1 MAVFSTVLIANRG
14 EIACRIIRTLRELGV
29 RSVAVYSE
37 VDADAPHVRLA
48 DEAVA
53 LDGSEPGSA
62 GGYLS
67 VRQIVAAARATGAEA
82 IHPGYGFLSEQP
94 ALALACA
101 EAGIVFVGP
110 SAEALEV
117 MGDKIRARER
127 VSARGVPV
135 VPGVSEPGL
144 SDTELVAR
152 AADLTFP
159 VLVKPAAGGGG
170 KGMHAVDRAEDLP
183 GALATARREARASF
197 GDDTLFLERLIA
209 RPRHIEVQV
218 VADNHGTV
226 IHLGE
231 RECSL
236 QRRHQKVVEEAPAPN
251 LSDELRARLAEA
263 AVETARSVD
272 YRGVGTV
279 EFIVPADAP
288 EEFAFMEMNT
298 RLQVEHPV
306 TEEITGVDLVAAQ
319 LRVAA
324 GEPLGLTQDDV
335 VLRGHSVEAR
345 VYAEDPRAGFLP
357 TGGTLAAVSL
367 PAGEGIRV
375 DAALTE
381 GARVTSDY
389 DPMLA
394 KVITWAPD
402 RAGAIRLLRGALAE
416 TVTLGVATNVEFLR
430 LLLADPEVLAGRLDT
445 ALIERVAP
453 ELAYRDADD
462 DAFAAAALVLH
473 AREVAAR
480 PAGAAGLGWRVGEHA
495 PARFRLRA
503 AGNAGL
509 GAGSGSGS
517 GSGSGD
523 TVRTVRVAG
532 SPETARVRIDD
543 GEWRAAGVRLD
554 GTGGGGGGGAGAGAA
569 ASGVAQV
576 RLDGR
581 SFRLHFAFD
590 PYAASERAGSIA
602 GALRIAVDGAALRFE
617 DVALER
623 VARSDAAAPE
633 LRSPMPGSVV
643 AVHAE
648 DGAAVTAGQ
657 PVLSVEAM
665 KMEHVLRAPVA
676 GSLVLRVAAGQQVGA
691 NEVLAEVIPGAPDG
705 GGAGA
710 GGGAGGSA
718 GSEPGGGAA
727 GDPRG
732 GDPGCGSNPNEL
744 QSAETA
750 KEGAE
755 R

>member
-1 MAVFSTVLIANRG
+1 MAMFSSVLIANRG

-67 VRQIVAAARATGAEA
+67 VTQIVAAAQATGAEA

-101 EAGIVFVGP
+101 AAGIVFVGP
-110 SAEALEV
+110 SVEALEV

-127 VSARGVPV
+127 VSVRGVPV

-144 SDTELVAR
+144 DNDELVAR
-152 AADLTFP
+152 AAGLTFP

-170 KGMHAVDRAEDLP
+170 KGMHAVDRPEDLP
-183 GALATARREARASF
+183 EALATARREAKASF

-236 QRRHQKVVEEAPAPN
+236 QRRHQKVIEEAPAPN
-251 LSDELRARLAEA
+251 LTDELRARLAEA

-279 EFIVPADAP
+279 EFIVSADNP
-288 EEFAFMEMNT
+288 DEFAFMEMNT

-306 TEEITGVDLVAAQ
+306 TEEVTGVDLVAAQ

-324 GEPLGLTQDDV
+324 GEPLGIAQDDV
-335 VLRGHSVEAR
+335 VLRGHSIEAR
-345 VYAEDPRAGFLP
+345 IYAESPRSGFLP
-357 TGGTLAAVSL
+357 TGGTLTYVSL
-367 PAGEGIRV
+367 PAGGGIRV
-375 DAALTE
+375 DAAITA
-381 GARVTSDY
+381 GASVTSDY

-394 KVITWAPD
+394 KVITLAPD
-402 RAGAIRLLRGALAE
+402 RAGAIRLLRAALAE
-416 TVTLGVATNVEFLR
+416 TVTLGVDTNVEFLR
-430 LLLADPEVLAGRLDT
+430 LLLTDADVRSGHLDT

-453 ELAYRDADD
+453 ELGYRDADD
-462 DAFAAAALVLH
+462 AAFAAAALVLH

-480 PAGAAGLGWRVGEHA
+480 TQGAAGLGWRIGEHA
-495 PARFRLRA
+495 PARFRLRVAGA
-503 AGNAGL
+503 AD
-509 GAGSGSGS
+509 
-517 GSGSGD
+517 SGD
-523 TVRTVRVAG
+523 TVRTVLIADEGRD
-532 SPETARVRIDD
+532 ARVRIDD
-543 GEWRAAGVRLD
+543 GDWRPASVQLD
-554 GTGGGGGGGAGAGAA
+554 GAA
-569 ASGVAQV
+569 AGQAPASGTAQV
-576 RLDGR
+576 HLDGR
-581 SFRLHFAFD
+581 SSRVHFVFD
-590 PYAASERAGSIA
+590 PRAESAREGSIT
-602 GALRIAVDGAALRFE
+602 GALRLASDGAALRFE

-623 VARSDAAAPE
+623 VTRSDAAAPE
-633 LRSPMPGSVV
+633 LRSPMPGAVV
-643 AVHAE
+643 AVHAA
-648 DGAAVTAGQ
+648 DGALVSAGQ

-665 KMEHVLRAPVA
+665 KMEHVLRAPVE
-676 GSLVLRVAAGQQVGA
+676 GTLVLRVAAGQQVGA
-691 NEVLAEVIPGAPDG
+691 NEVLAEVMPT
-705 GGAGA
+705 
-710 GGGAGGSA
+710 
-718 GSEPGGGAA
+718 GSE
-727 GDPRG
+727 G
-732 GDPGCGSNPNEL
+732 GDSEVNEL
-744 QSAETA
+744 QSAETVG
-750 KEGAE
+750 EGAE

>member
-1 MAVFSTVLIANRG
+1 MFSSVLIANRG

-29 RSVAVYSE
+29 RSIAVYSD
-37 VDADAPHVRLA
+37 VDAAAPHVGLA

-53 LDGSEPGSA
+53 LDGTEPGSA

-110 SAEALEV
+110 SVEALEV

-144 SDTELVAR
+144 DNDELVERSAG
-152 AADLTFP
+152 LTFP

-183 GALATARREARASF
+183 AALATARREAKASF

-218 VADNHGTV
+218 VADSHGTV

-236 QRRHQKVVEEAPAPN
+236 QRRHQKVIEEAPAPN

-272 YRGVGTV
+272 YCGVGTV
-279 EFIVPADAP
+279 EFIVSADDP
-288 EEFAFMEMNT
+288 DEFAFMEMNT

-306 TEEITGVDLVAAQ
+306 TEEVTGVDLVAAQ

-324 GEPLGLTQDDV
+324 GEPLGMAQTDV
-335 VLRGHSVEAR
+335 RLVGHSIEAR
-345 VYAEDPRAGFLP
+345 IYAEDPRAGFLP
-357 TGGTLAAVSL
+357 TGGRLELVAL
-367 PAGEGIRV
+367 PSGQGIRV
-375 DAALTE
+375 DAALTV
-381 GARVTSDY
+381 GSRISSDY

-402 RAGAIRLLRGALAE
+402 RAGAIRLLRAALAD
-416 TVTLGVATNVEFLR
+416 TVTLGVDTNVEFLR
-430 LLLADPEVLAGRLDT
+430 LLLADADVEAGLLDT
-445 ALIERVAP
+445 ALIERVTP
-453 ELAYRDADD
+453 GLAFRDADD

-480 PAGAAGLGWRVGEHA
+480 PPGAAGLGWRVGEHA
-495 PARFRLRA
+495 AARFRLRVT
-503 AGNAGL
+503 
-509 GAGSGSGS
+509 GS
-517 GSGSGD
+517 
-523 TVRTVRVAG
+523 TEAVRTVHVAG
-532 SPETARVRIDD
+532 DPGSARVRIDG
-543 GEWRAAGVRLD
+543 GEWRPASARLS
-554 GTGGGGGGGAGAGAA
+554 GAGA
-569 ASGVAQV
+569 AQV
-576 RLDGR
+576 RLDDR
-581 SFRLHFAFD
+581 TAHVRFAFD
-590 PYAASERAGSIA
+590 PLATSGGEGTITGTLRLASA
-602 GALRIAVDGAALRFE
+602 GASWRFE

-623 VARSDAAAPE
+623 VRRSDAAAPE
-633 LRSPMPGSVV
+633 LRSPMPGAVV

-648 DGAAVTAGQ
+648 DGAQVAAGE

-676 GSLVLRVAAGQQVGA
+676 GTLVLRVAPGQQVGA
-691 NEVLAEVIPGAPDG
+691 NEVLAEVLPAVVHA
-705 GGAGA
+705 AGA
-710 GGGAGGSA
+710 SD
-718 GSEPGGGAA
+718 
-727 GDPRG
+727 GDDTDAVVSG
-732 GDPGCGSNPNEL
+732 GDAATNEL
-744 QSAETA
+744 QSSETA
-750 KEGAE
+750 REGAT